1 MHMRNSMLL
10 LVTLGAL
17 AACTRVTMFG
27 HTVRND
33 GPAAAPR
40 AVAIPAMT
48 ASSSPITRIAIEFT
62 PAARQQTEEDVRFN
76 PESLRD
82 ALIAELRARQLLD
95 LQPADTGRALVIRLE
110 EFQVRATSN
119 VVMFGRLASTGVL
132 DGLARI
138 SEKNSET
145 QEFRVRTEVPM
156 QIVRNGDDP
165 NPLKLLYRGFA
176 EQFADALGG
185 AASPPRATKPAGN
198 R

>member
-1 MHMRNSMLL
+1 
-10 LVTLGAL
+10 
-17 AACTRVTMFG
+17 MFG
-27 HTVRND
+27 HTVRNE
-33 GPAAAPR
+33 GPAAAQR
-40 AVAIPAMT
+40 GVAVPAT
-48 ASSSPITRIAIEFT
+48 VAASSPITRIAIEFT
-62 PAARQQTEEDVRFN
+62 PAARQQTDEDDRFN
-76 PESLRD
+76 PESLRE
-82 ALIAELRARQLLD
+82 ALIAELRSRQLLD
-95 LQPADTGRALVIRLE
+95 LQPTDTGRALVIRLE

-145 QEFRVRTEVPM
+145 QEFRVRAEVPL
-156 QIVRNGDDP
+156 QIVRNGDDA

-185 AASPPRATKPAGN
+185 AASPAPATNPTGN